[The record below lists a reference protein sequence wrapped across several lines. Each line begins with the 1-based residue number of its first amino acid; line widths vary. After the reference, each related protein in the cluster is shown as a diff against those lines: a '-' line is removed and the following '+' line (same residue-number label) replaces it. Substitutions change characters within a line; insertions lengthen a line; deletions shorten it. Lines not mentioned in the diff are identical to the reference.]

1 MAGEYGQSPAPW
13 KDKPRTVVGS
23 VRYALPRPAVSA
35 YCSALLAWGEF
46 VSPSTDWIPAM
57 DAQILIRRR
66 GTAALKTRAGE
77 TIALPDHAFV
87 GPLSGATRLV
97 ATRDYLAEGIVL
109 RASGLQ
115 LAIGR
120 NSAEAFVDQA
130 LDLGDVLS
138 AELLTPLHETCQA
151 ATNHADIWSALEHLI
166 ERASEGSWQA
176 PLRHF
181 HVVDG
186 WINGSVNP
194 SVPLLSSA
202 LGLSARQ
209 AGRIVCATYGFAP
222 KILSMRRR
230 ARVAAESL
238 VVGDA
243 GADPSIYDAFYDQSH
258 LIRDI
263 RRFIGSTPAQL
274 ARGETLAHQAISAAR
289 QAGASLI

>member
-1 MAGEYGQSPAPW
+1 MAGEYGRPPAPLE
-13 KDKPRTVVGS
+13 DKPRTFAGS
-23 VRYALPRPAVSA
+23 VRYALPSPAVSA

-57 DAQILIRRR
+57 DAQILICRR

-77 TIALPDHAFV
+77 TIALPAHAFV
-87 GPLSGATRLV
+87 GPLSGATKLV

-130 LDLGDVLS
+130 LELDDVLS
-138 AELLTPLHETCQA
+138 ADLLTPLRETFDA
-151 ATNHADIWSALEHLI
+151 ASDHTVIWSALEHLI
-166 ERASEGSWQA
+166 ERASEGSWHA

-181 HVVDG
+181 RVVDG

-194 SVPLLSSA
+194 SVPHLASA

-222 KILSMRRR
+222 KLLSMRRR

-238 VVGDA
+238 VVGKA
-243 GADPSIYDAFYDQSH
+243 EVDPAIYDAFYDQSH